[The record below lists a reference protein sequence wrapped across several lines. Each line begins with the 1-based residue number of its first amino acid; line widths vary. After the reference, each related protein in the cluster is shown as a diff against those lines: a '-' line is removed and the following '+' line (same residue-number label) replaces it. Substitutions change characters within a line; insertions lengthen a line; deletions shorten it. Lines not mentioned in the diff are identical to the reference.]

1 MANGRGP
8 YPNFQSVQ
16 QLLAT
21 FYGAAFVTNPVE
33 SDYTVTTAA
42 QPLGSAPG
50 GVRVGVLLSNTGST
64 NIAISFAAGVTITT
78 GILLLPGGTYSSD
91 WYYDGD
97 LVSRTLYAISSAAG
111 GTLHMLERFLA
122 GA

>member
-1 MANGRGP
+1 MPDGLGDF
-8 YPNFQSVQ
+8 PNFQSVQ
-16 QLLAT
+16 QLLAA
-21 FYGAAFVTNPVE
+21 FYGAAFVTQPVE
-33 SDYTVTTAA
+33 SDYTIGTSAA
-42 QPLGSAPG
+42 ALGSAPG
-50 GVRVGVLLSNTGST
+50 GVRVGLLLSNTGST
-64 NIAISFAAGVTITT
+64 NIAISFLAGVTIST
-78 GILLLPGGTYSSD
+78 GILLLPGGTYKSD